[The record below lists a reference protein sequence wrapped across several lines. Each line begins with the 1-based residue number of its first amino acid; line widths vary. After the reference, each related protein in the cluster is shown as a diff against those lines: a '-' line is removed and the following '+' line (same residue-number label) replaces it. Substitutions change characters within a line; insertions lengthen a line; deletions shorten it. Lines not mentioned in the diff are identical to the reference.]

1 CRRDGPVN
9 LEREVKLEAS
19 PAFRLPDLDVNGV
32 HAGPR
37 HEERLLTARLDTV
50 DLRIVRWGASLRHRT
65 GEGWTVKLPVGRD
78 GDLLER
84 AEHVFPGDDPAKP
97 PAEAVDLVA
106 GFVRGAR
113 LRPVARLR
121 TVRGAVTVRDDRG

>member
-1 CRRDGPVN
+1 LGRRDVVEGADGTRREHAAAAPRARRRPCRRDGPVN

-19 PAFRLPDLDVNGV
+19 PAFRLPDLDVNGF

-37 HEERLLTARLDTV
+37 SEERLVTTYLDTV

-84 AEHVFPGDDPAKP
+84 AEHVFPGDDPA
-97 PAEAVDLVA
+97 
-106 GFVRGAR
+106 
-113 LRPVARLR
+113 
-121 TVRGAVTVRDDRG
+121 